1 MNYSKVDSNKQPSMP
16 WCFNYMKSRKRNPI
30 NVLMLIAVIAS
41 GNILLLEY
49 AHVVNAD
56 TRTVL
61 LPVFIA
67 SCFIMVVMLLAW
79 LVVIFF
85 RKHDK

>member
-1 MNYSKVDSNKQPSMP
+1 MP
-16 WCFNYMKSRKRNPI
+16 WCFNYMKRRKRNPI

-41 GNILLLEY
+41 GNILLLKY

-56 TRTVL
+56 TMTVL
-61 LPVFIA
+61 LPVFIS
-67 SCFIMVVMLLAW
+67 SCIIMVVMLLAW

>member
-1 MNYSKVDSNKQPSMP
+1 
-16 WCFNYMKSRKRNPI
+16 
-30 NVLMLIAVIAS
+30 MLIAVIAS

-85 RKHDK
+85 RKHGK